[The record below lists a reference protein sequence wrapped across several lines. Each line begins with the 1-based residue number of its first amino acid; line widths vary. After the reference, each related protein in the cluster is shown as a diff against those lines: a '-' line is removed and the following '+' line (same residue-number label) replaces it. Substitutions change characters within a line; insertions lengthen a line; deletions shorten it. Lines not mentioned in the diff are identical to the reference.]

1 MEQNLIDIY
10 DLIEHA
16 IDNAFR
22 GQMNL
27 KFYDLLCVKSISD
40 AIT

>member
-1 MEQNLIDIY
+1 MEQNFNDIY

-16 IDNAFR
+16 IDNAFV

-27 KFYDLLCVKSISD
+27 RLKVISQKNYCKFVNN
-40 AIT
+40 